1 MAKRKR
7 TACLLVLLA
16 SSTNI
21 GSSQEK
27 PSSVDSMAYKEAY
40 ELLFDSQSRARKAL
54 NILLKDGSLSPLE
67 LNDRELSLL
76 CSIYNELGDA
86 KRQLE
91 VASVLWNRDP
101 RSKVAMYL
109 MSDSLLFKLSSDA
122 GVEEVMV
129 FVEEAIKKNHGI
141 RRSLLILKAN
151 AVLAKK
157 SIPDAQKRL
166 EVTDLLVEA
175 YACDPS
181 PKGELNFSAG
191 EVTNFI
197 IDEYSFA
204 TFFSES
210 ERRTI
215 KARMLRARKDIES
228 QRQKE

>member
-1 MAKRKR
+1 MKKRL
-7 TACLLVLLA
+7 AFLVVLLF
-16 SSTNI
+16 SSINI
-21 GSSQEK
+21 GVSQEE
-27 PSSVDSMAYKEAY
+27 PSPVDSKAYKEAY

-54 NILLKDGSLSPLE
+54 NILLKDGSISALE

-76 CSIYNELGDA
+76 CSIYNELGDE

-91 VASVLWNRDP
+91 VAYVLWNRDP
-101 RSKVAMYL
+101 RSSVAMSL
-109 MSDSLLFKLSSDA
+109 MSDSLLFKLSSDV
-122 GVEEVMV
+122 GVEEVMA

-157 SIPDAQKRL
+157 SIPDPQKRL

-181 PKGELNFSAG
+181 PKGILNFSAG
-191 EVTNFI
+191 DVTNFI

-215 KARMLRARKDIES
+215 KARMLRARKDIER